1 MDTLTPERRSDV
13 MRRVKQKDTRPE
25 LCVRR
30 VAHAMGFRFRLHR
43 KDLPGRP
50 DLVFPK
56 LRVCLFVHGCFWH
69 RHVGCRFATTPKSN
83 EKFWLSKFDR
93 NVERDERN
101 ASDLEAL
108 GWRVVVVWECE
119 TRDAETLFQRLKREL
134 TERMTEGSK

>member
-1 MDTLTPERRSDV
+1 

-25 LCVRR
+25 LRVRR

-50 DLVFPK
+50 DLVLPK

-69 RHVGCRFATTPKSN
+69 RHVGCRFATTPESN

-101 ASDLEAL
+101 ASDLKAL

-119 TRDAETLFQRLKREL
+119 TRDAERLSQRLRREL
-134 TERMTEGSK
+134 TEGLTDRLK